1 MNSRR
6 GYSDASMNTNELLW
20 NAQIAQSFLKNRAA
34 TISVQFYDILQQ
46 QSNISRTL
54 SATQRSDTWS
64 NAINSY
70 IMVHFIYKF
79 SAFAGGKSEE
89 KQFQRFEGRPG
100 PPDMRGRGGMPA
112 MRMGR

>member
-1 MNSRR
+1 MTSRR

-54 SATQRSDTWS
+54 SATLFCVISTPLCYCLVKAAVTCGVFPVS
-64 NAINSY
+64 LSSSKA
-70 IMVHFIYKF
+70 V
-79 SAFAGGKSEE
+79 
-89 KQFQRFEGRPG
+89 
-100 PPDMRGRGGMPA
+100 
-112 MRMGR
+112 